1 MSLANDSILVTPGSG
16 ATVATELV
24 GGKEHQV
31 VMIADKTG
39 NLLNSKDT
47 YIARTGNTAH
57 VAAARTT
64 LFDIF
69 NASGSGK
76 VMRVTGVY
84 IIPALVAVTG
94 VGQTYEVIRTS
105 AVGTGGTTVTPE
117 KFDSANA
124 AVPAQITARTKPTG
138 GATTSA
144 TLQLING
151 SSEETTPYASM
162 ASVLN
167 HVPVGGMLAPGEVAW
182 VVRENEGLKIDQT
195 TNSAV
200 GNVNVQ
206 IVFTLE

>member
-1 MSLANDSILVTPGSG
+1 
-16 ATVATELV
+16 
-24 GGKEHQV
+24 
-31 VMIADKTG
+31 MIADKSG
-39 NLLNSKDT
+39 NLLNSNDT
-47 YIARTGNTAH
+47 YIVRTGNTIH
-57 VAAARTT
+57 VAAARTP

-69 NASGSGK
+69 NATGSGK
-76 VMRVTGVY
+76 IMRVTGVY
-84 IIPALVAVTG
+84 VIPALVAVTG

-105 AVGTGGTTVTPE
+105 AVGTGGTTATPV

-124 AVPAQITARTKPTG
+124 NLPAQITARTKPAG
-138 GATTSA
+138 GATTAA

-167 HVPVGGMLAPGEVAW
+167 HVPMGGMLAPGEVGW
-182 VVRENEGLKIDQT
+182 VVREGEGLKVDQT

-200 GNVNVQ
+200 GNVNIQ

>member
-31 VMIADKTG
+31 VMLADKTG

-105 AVGTGGTTVTPE
+105 AVGTGGTTATPAM
-117 KFDSANA
+117 FDSANA

-167 HVPVGGMLAPGEVAW
+167 HVPMGGMLAPGEVGW